1 MTQKCRW
8 LFATLLATS
17 AVQAQV
23 FPAHVQQALVR
34 VGVPAGAV
42 GAYVHQIGA
51 TQPILSHNADVP
63 MNPASVMK
71 LVTTYAALELLG
83 PQYTWQTEAY
93 AGARINGDV
102 LEGDLH
108 LRGTGDPKFAME
120 QFTAFV
126 ETLRARG
133 IREIRGDLVLD
144 RRYYENTDV
153 DPGKFDNEPLKPYNV
168 GPDPLLANFK
178 SVRFRFVPDAGLKT
192 FSVISEPKLA
202 QVELVVDVRAA
213 RGGCGDWRRQLKAD
227 IRNTAAAAKI
237 VFTGAIP
244 ASCGERDW
252 YVGLLSHPEFT
263 YGMFKNLWEE
273 AGGTLHGRWR
283 DGPAPRNQP
292 ALARAVS
299 PPLGEIIRDVNK
311 FSNNVMARQVFLTL
325 SAELTK
331 LPGRTDRSGRA
342 VHSWLKSKGLV
353 IPELVMENGSGLSRI
368 ERISA
373 GGMVKMLIAAQRS
386 GVANELIAS
395 LPVVGLDGTMHSR
408 LRQDPVAGQAYLKG
422 GGLND
427 VRTIAGYVRDSEGR
441 IFVVAFFINHANA
454 ERAYP
459 AQDAFLRWV
468 YGEAGH
474 QAAVSASATNVVMP
488 QQSQQ

>member
-1 MTQKCRW
+1 MLSRW
-8 LFATLLATS
+8 LTVALTLGLACL
-17 AVQAQV
+17 AQAQSLPTPV
-23 FPAHVQQALVR
+23 LQALR
-34 VGVPAGAV
+34 GVGVPPSAV
-42 GAYVHQIGA
+42 GAVVQQIGA
-51 TQPILSHNADVP
+51 PQPTLAHNADVP

-83 PQYTWQTEAY
+83 PAYTWRTEAF
-93 AGARINGDV
+93 AGGPINGDV

-108 LRGTGDPKFAME
+108 LRGTGDPKFTIE
-120 QFTAFV
+120 HFTAFI

-144 RRYYENTDV
+144 RRYYEGTDV

-178 SVRFRFVPDAGLKT
+178 SVRFRFVPDPGLKT
-192 FSVISEPKLA
+192 FTVIAEPQLA
-202 QVELVVDVRAA
+202 QVELVADIRGV
-213 RGGCGDWRRQLKAD
+213 RGGCGDWRRQIKAD
-227 IRNTAAAAKI
+227 IRNSANAARV
-237 VFTGAIP
+237 VFSGAMP
-244 ASCGERDW
+244 VSCGERDW
-252 YVGLLSHPEFT
+252 YLGLLSHPEFI

-273 AGGTLHGRWR
+273 AGGVLIGRWR
-283 DGPAPRNQP
+283 DGPAPRNLP
-292 ALARAVS
+292 PLARAIS

-311 FSNNVMARQVFLTL
+311 FSNNVMARQVFLTI

-342 VHSWLKSKGLV
+342 IHAWLKSKAIA
-353 IPELVMENGSGLSRI
+353 IPELVVENGSGLSRI

-373 GGMVKMLIAAQRS
+373 GGMARLLVAAQKS

-395 LPVVGLDGTMHSR
+395 LPVFGIDGTMHGR
-408 LRQDPVAGQAYLKG
+408 LRHDAVAAQAFLKG

-441 IFVVAFFINHANA
+441 LLVVAFFINHANA
-454 ERAYP
+454 ERAFP

-468 YGEAGH
+468 YTD
-474 QAAVSASATNVVMP
+474 ASAPLAVNVAGP
-488 QQSQQ
+488 ASRD